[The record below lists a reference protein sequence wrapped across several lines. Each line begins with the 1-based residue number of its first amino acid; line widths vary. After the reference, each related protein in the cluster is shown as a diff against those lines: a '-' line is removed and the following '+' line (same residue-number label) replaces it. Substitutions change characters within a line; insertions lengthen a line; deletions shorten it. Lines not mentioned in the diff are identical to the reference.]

1 MGSANGVRSVGR
13 HRQSQLL
20 QHRERPA
27 LAQQDVGQSERVKR
41 DRDIFLLADR
51 SRPPK
56 RGPNETPFPDCSA
69 ERNWKR
75 ASLPPPAT
83 PSREPPVQ
91 KQAPG
96 ESDAG
101 HDLRSSFDCSLSAPQ
116 LDRRANFAMP
126 DSSPWRDRSEVTAA
140 M

>member
-1 MGSANGVRSVGR
+1 MGSASSCRSVGR
-13 HRQSQLL
+13 HRQSRLP
-20 QHRERPA
+20 QHRERSVLP
-27 LAQQDVGQSERVKR
+27 QQDVGQSEHVKR
-41 DRDIFLLADR
+41 DQDIFLLADR
-51 SRPPK
+51 SPPPK

-69 ERNWKR
+69 ERNRKR

-91 KQAPG
+91 KQARG

-101 HDLRSSFDCSLSAPQ
+101 HDLRSSFDCSLSALQ

-126 DSSPWRDRSEVTAA
+126 DSSPWRDRSEATAA

>member
-1 MGSANGVRSVGR
+1 GFANSCRSVGR
-13 HRQSQLL
+13 HRQSRLP

-27 LAQQDVGQSERVKR
+27 LPQQDVGQSERVKR

-51 SRPPK
+51 SRLPK
-56 RGPNETPFPDCSA
+56 RGPNGTPFPDCSG

-91 KQAPG
+91 KQDRG

-101 HDLRSSFDCSLSAPQ
+101 HDLRSSFDCSLSTLQ
-116 LDRRANFAMP
+116 SDRRANFAMP
-126 DSSPWRDRSEVTAA
+126 DSSPWRDRSEATAA